1 MTNSFDGCIKNK
13 NGKYS
18 STKENGF
25 AIGFESIR
33 ITVWVTSIYNPE
45 SENPVNK
52 FCLLMLTDLCYNSAV
67 SLN

>member
-13 NGKYS
+13 NGKYA

-33 ITVWVTSIYNPE
+33 ITVWVTSIYNSE

-52 FCLLMLTDLCYNSAV
+52 FSVNVDRFMIQ
-67 SLN
+67 